1 MNHMRL
7 GWGIVVLMCIGQPVF
22 GVAIQQQD
30 TPSPATTAGQAP
42 AAETSQA
49 EPPSERKKEPLA
61 PQPVTAEKKTDA
73 GASAAVTVRRSAG
86 KKHAPATDG
95 GPRKVIVPQG
105 GVDEPKAQIVT
116 GMAPAEAERQRQ
128 AAEQFLKLA
137 DATLKRVGFGPF
149 NALQEETV
157 SQIRNYMEE
166 ARSALKEGDISRAHT
181 LAEKAD
187 LLAHDLTRK

>member
-1 MNHMRL
+1 VNLMRV
-7 GWGIVVLMCIGQPVF
+7 GWGIVVLVSIGLPVF
-22 GVAIQQQD
+22 GIAIQQQD
-30 TPSPATTAGQAP
+30 ASAPATTAGQASAP
-42 AAETSQA
+42 QTSQA
-49 EPPSERKKEPLA
+49 VPPSEKKEEPPA

-73 GASAAVTVRRSAG
+73 GPSAASTVKRPAR
-86 KKHAPATDG
+86 KKRAVATEG

-105 GVDEPKAQIVT
+105 GVDEPTAQIVT
-116 GMAPAEAERQRQ
+116 GMAPVEAERQRQ
-128 AAEQFLKLA
+128 AAEQFLKST
-137 DATLKRVGFGPF
+137 DATLTRVGLGPF

-157 SQIRNYMEE
+157 SQIRNYMEG